1 MAAANPLGPVPTIIA
16 SYDML
21 DSLDPGYRDLIVHM
35 AKNCM
40 PGERVQQVLF
50 FFNQAAPHNPL
61 DAAASTPFSETLSD
75 LDVKVKAW
83 PKLADGEIAQSATRA
98 NLGG

>member
-21 DSLDPGYRDLIVHM
+21 YSLDPGYRDLVVHA

-40 PGERVQQVLF
+40 PEEGVQQ
-50 FFNQAAPHNPL
+50 AR
-61 DAAASTPFSETLSD
+61 FS
-75 LDVKVKAW
+75 
-83 PKLADGEIAQSATRA
+83 
-98 NLGG
+98 